1 MDTFEFT
8 VAHDLCIGIIDLQA
22 SEQGDKGC
30 TLRWRTSVSRTT
42 SFVETTFVTD
52 ADGMG
57 IVVAGMSTD
66 HLFGTALMEL
76 TITSNIIVVATAV
89 PSFGSVHL
97 VKHLERQMLVRPRS
111 RTVNYYKIYSSHLS

>member
-22 SEQGDKGC
+22 SEQGDEGC
-30 TLRWRTSVSRTT
+30 TLGGGSCVVSTA
-42 SFVETTFVTD
+42 FLVETTFVTD

-57 IVVAGMSTD
+57 VVMAGMSTD
-66 HLFGTALMEL
+66 HLFGAALMEL

-89 PSFGSVHL
+89 PSFGC
-97 VKHLERQMLVRPRS
+97 K
-111 RTVNYYKIYSSHLS
+111 

>member
-30 TLRWRTSVSRTT
+30 TLRWGTGILSSAM
-42 SFVETTFVTD
+42 FIETTFVTD

-57 IVVAGMSTD
+57 IVMTCMSTD
-66 HLFGTALMEL
+66 HLFGAALMEL

-89 PSFGSVHL
+89 PAFGTVHL
-97 VKHLERQMLVRPRS
+97 VELLERNVLARPGS
-111 RTVNYYKIYSSHLS
+111 CTVNYD